1 MAARAKQHYRC
12 TACGAVQPQ
21 WVGQC
26 PECGAWN
33 TLEAQLLPPSG
44 GASGRAS
51 GGLASGGLANGGL
64 ASGAGGWSLASLAGG
79 AVEAATTTSLAT
91 VSTAPE
97 PRLPSGLGELDR
109 VLGGGLVPG
118 SVVLIGGEPGI
129 GKSTL
134 LLQTLAALSRHHPAL
149 YATGEESLQ
158 QVALRGQRLGVADAA
173 LELMAETSVERIV
186 ATAAQLRPQALV
198 VDSVQTVHTAALNS
212 APGSVSQVRE
222 SAAQLVRLA
231 KESGTTVI
239 LVGHVTKEGA
249 IAGPRVLEH
258 MVDTVLYFESDQG
271 SRYRLLRAFKNRF
284 GAANELGL
292 FAMTEDGLRQ
302 VRNPSSIFLSRHEQ
316 EVAGSAIVVTRE
328 GSRPLLLEV
337 QALVADSAL
346 QQPRRVAVG
355 IEPSRL
361 ALLLAVLQRHGGVTT
376 AGQDVFIN
384 VVGGVRI
391 QETAGD
397 LATVAAVLSSL
408 RNRPLPRHAV
418 LFGELGLA
426 GEVRPVPGG
435 EERLAEAAKHGF
447 TRAVVPLQNVPRRGR
462 RGGRQ
467 RGGEGGT
474 QRGQSGG
481 EGGKGGKGGERG
493 QREIEMDG
501 MTVHPVQRLEEALEL
516 LFG

>member
-1 MAARAKQHYRC
+1 MTRRTRHSFVCSQ
-12 TACGAVQPQ
+12 CGARQPQ

-26 PECGAWN
+26 PECGEWN
-33 TLEAQLLPPSG
+33 TLEEVCEEVNPAPVNASFAAGLG
-44 GASGRAS
+44 GAEQA
-51 GGLASGGLANGGL
+51 
-64 ASGAGGWSLASLAGG
+64 LAGG
-79 AVEAATTTSLAT
+79 EVSTLAE

-97 PRLPSGLGELDR
+97 PRLITGVGELDR

-134 LLQTLAALSRHHPAL
+134 LLQTLAAVSRNHPSL

-158 QVALRGQRLGVADAA
+158 QVALRGQRLGVADES
-173 LELMAETSVERIV
+173 LQLMAETSVETIL
-186 ATAAQLRPQALV
+186 ATAQQLRPQALV
-198 VDSVQTVHTAALNS
+198 IDSIQTVHTAALGS
-212 APGSVSQVRE
+212 APGSVAQVRD

-231 KESGTTVI
+231 KETGIALI

-271 SRYRLLRAFKNRF
+271 SRYRLLRAVKNRF

-316 EVAGSAIVVTRE
+316 AVSGSAIVVTRE

-337 QALVADSAL
+337 QALVADSSL
-346 QQPRRVAVG
+346 TQPRRVAVG

-361 ALLLAVLQRHGGVTT
+361 SLLLAVLQRHGGVVT

-397 LATVAAVLSSL
+397 LPALAAVLSSL
-408 RNRPLPRHAV
+408 RDRPLPANSV
-418 LFGELGLA
+418 IFGELGLA

-435 EERLAEAAKHGF
+435 EERLAEAAQHGF
-447 TRAVVPLQNVPRRGR
+447 KLAVVPAKNAPRRGV
-462 RGGRQ
+462 
-467 RGGEGGT
+467 
-474 QRGQSGG
+474 
-481 EGGKGGKGGERG
+481 KG
-493 QREIEMDG
+493 IE
-501 MTVHPVQRLEEALEL
+501 VHTVQRLEQALEV
-516 LFG
+516 LFA